1 MTNSADFWASVSRII
16 DEGFTA
22 DGLQQLDRYAELFIS
37 ERLVYKRF
45 SPLEQYGC
53 AAGGTTHV
61 IATLLA
67 GAETDADSFATGISD
82 FKRMCQRGETQA
94 LRIEQW
100 AKAVGVWIENIDDSL
115 THVLGEHIAE
125 GGEAMVYD
133 HGATLIKSIGL
144 DYFVEPVFALDRIS
158 LHNAYFPET
167 ALIVLG
173 FGRNEEGDFKII
185 VEQPFIKGH
194 RMTDEEI
201 STYMQRMGFELR
213 NPRNWTYA
221 TSEIYLSDMHDENV
235 ICSESG
241 NIFVIDCDIRI
252 NTPELNNGG
261 LRSLTTEVEFR

>member
-53 AAGGTTHV
+53 TAGGTTHV

-67 GAETDADSFATGISD
+67 GAEVDADTLAQGVSD

-100 AKAVGVWIENIDDSL
+100 AKAVGVWIDNIDDSL

-133 HGATLIKSIGL
+133 HGATNLKPVLLCFGAYLVQELGCKVCTIGPFDGYRSQCIL
-144 DYFVEPVFALDRIS
+144 DEFCFIQQFAK
-158 LHNAYFPET
+158 HFT
-167 ALIVLG
+167 C
-173 FGRNEEGDFKII
+173 
-185 VEQPFIKGH
+185 Q
-194 RMTDEEI
+194 M
-201 STYMQRMGFELR
+201 
-213 NPRNWTYA
+213 
-221 TSEIYLSDMHDENV
+221 
-235 ICSESG
+235 
-241 NIFVIDCDIRI
+241 
-252 NTPELNNGG
+252 
-261 LRSLTTEVEFR
+261 RS